1 MVRFSPVRGDSDVNV
16 HLNSN
21 SDEGGDD
28 IGSIEANEITFRTG
42 PEESNCLRKYEDQHQ
57 NHPRK
62 YHSRLS
68 FFSSME
74 QQTAQDDEEHAGQQ
88 EHASRLKIPVLLITF
103 LPVLLV
109 VRQAV
114 LLIRRLLELHSLP
127 TQDSF
132 HDYWKDKMFTCQIL
146 SLVGNK
152 NSTHPP
158 TLQLVRES
166 VMKIIY
172 LSNNCDLVI

>member
-1 MVRFSPVRGDSDVNV
+1 
-16 HLNSN
+16 
-21 SDEGGDD
+21 
-28 IGSIEANEITFRTG
+28 
-42 PEESNCLRKYEDQHQ
+42 
-57 NHPRK
+57 
-62 YHSRLS
+62 
-68 FFSSME
+68 ME

-88 EHASRLKIPVLLITF
+88 EHASRLHLKIPVLPITF

-109 VRQAV
+109 DRQAV
-114 LLIRRLLELHSLP
+114 LLIRLLELHSLP

-158 TLQLVRES
+158 CS
-166 VMKIIY
+166 
-172 LSNNCDLVI
+172 

>member
-1 MVRFSPVRGDSDVNV
+1 MRAGF
-16 HLNSN
+16 L
-21 SDEGGDD
+21 
-28 IGSIEANEITFRTG
+28 
-42 PEESNCLRKYEDQHQ
+42 
-57 NHPRK
+57 
-62 YHSRLS
+62 
-68 FFSSME
+68 FSSME

-109 VRQAV
+109 VRLAA
-114 LLIRRLLELHSLP
+114 LLIRLLELHSLP

>member
-1 MVRFSPVRGDSDVNV
+1 MRAGF
-16 HLNSN
+16 L
-21 SDEGGDD
+21 
-28 IGSIEANEITFRTG
+28 
-42 PEESNCLRKYEDQHQ
+42 
-57 NHPRK
+57 
-62 YHSRLS
+62 
-68 FFSSME
+68 FSSME

-114 LLIRRLLELHSLP
+114 LLLELHSLP